1 MFAPG
6 SRVIIRDEEW
16 LVRNTEKAP
25 NDDEIL
31 FVVGISPLVRDKEAI
46 FQRNLEESIA
56 QEKIIELRPEKTTP
70 VCDTSA
76 RYLKTR
82 LYIESM
88 LRQTP
93 VYKED
98 VGFSYKA
105 AIDCNPYQ
113 FVPAGEA
120 LKRPRQR
127 ILIADGVGLGKTIE
141 VGILITELMKR
152 GKGKRIL
159 VAVIKSML
167 TQFQK
172 ELWARFTIPLVRLDS
187 RGIQKIRTLIPTH
200 ANPFYYY
207 DKVIISIDTLKQDVS
222 YRNYLENSYWDIIV
236 IDECHNVAVR
246 GKNKSQRAR
255 LAGLL
260 AKKSD
265 TLIMASATPHDG
277 RAETFASLMNMLDP
291 TAIAN
296 PRQYTPE
303 EIKGLFIRRFKKDIQ
318 DEVRENF
325 QAQQQA
331 MKISCRT
338 SVPEED
344 AFSALSEVEF
354 QKIDRQYKGAHY
366 LFKTVLEKSL
376 LSSPAACIKTLE
388 NRIRNLQKSEDTSGD
403 IAILERFKELTAR
416 ITIEEFSKYQTL
428 VRWLRGEEGN
438 LRWNGKK
445 SDDRLIIFS
454 ERLETLDFLKKH
466 LVKDI
471 DLPEDK
477 VLVFHGNLDDHQQQ
491 EIVSQFGK
499 RNSKVRLLLASDV
512 ASEGINLHFFSH
524 KLIHF
529 DIPWSLMTLQ
539 QRNGRIDRYGQ
550 EHIPQIYY
558 MLNVASN
565 QKFKRDLRIL
575 EILLEKEQHAQN
587 NIGDPAA
594 LLGLYDIEKEE
605 QFVGQAIDAQQA
617 PEDFSAELEIHEDP
631 FEMFLHFEE
640 EPQKVRPL
648 NPPPNFSLFPD
659 DFTFYRRAL
668 QFLNKEIGL
677 QLEEDLDNFI
687 LRFQVPED
695 LRHRYK
701 YLPGEILN
709 QDMSMALTTDHE
721 KVKSAYQL
729 CRTQEHDWP
738 KLELMWDLH
747 PAIQWLHDRL
757 LAGLRRHEAPVI
769 LIPDKLEAGEKI
781 FLIYSTVSN
790 NNGHVVLADW
800 WGISFCGVRLNKVYS
815 LANFFSHTGLDQ
827 DTIPARDTFAIEEDI
842 PLLMNLAV
850 QKAHQQ
856 MQYKFQQYAQEF
868 SRKLEA
874 KRESLRALKARQI
887 KEEEQNTLSAHKK
900 QARLRQIEETFSHYQ
915 DWLERDFSLTEQPY
929 IQVVAIVQS
938 AI

>member
-16 LVRNTEKAP
+16 MVQKTEKAP
-25 NDDEIL
+25 SGDEIL
-31 FVVGISPLVRDKEAI
+31 FVIGVSPLVRDREAI
-46 FQRNLEESIA
+46 FQRNLEESIS
-56 QEKIIELRPEKTTP
+56 QEKIIELKPEETKP
-70 VCDTSA
+70 VCDSSQ

-93 VYKED
+93 VYGEE
-98 VGFSYKA
+98 VGFSYQA
-105 AIDCNPYQ
+105 AIDHNSYQ
-113 FVPAGEA
+113 FTPAIEA

-187 RGIQKIRTLIPTH
+187 KGIQKIRTLIPTH

-246 GKNKSQRAR
+246 GKNKSQRAK
-255 LAGLL
+255 LASLL

-296 PRQYTPE
+296 PKDYSPD
-303 EIKGLFIRRFKKDIQ
+303 EIKGLFVRRFKKDIQ
-318 DEVRENF
+318 EQVRDSF
-325 QAQQQA
+325 QTQQKT
-331 MKISCRT
+331 MKISCST
-338 SVPEED
+338 SLLEEE
-344 AFSALSEVEF
+344 AFQALSELQF
-354 QKIDRQYKGAHY
+354 QRIDQQKRGGHF

-376 LSSPAACIKTLE
+376 LSSPAACSKTIE
-388 NRIRNLQKSEDTSGD
+388 NRIRNLQKTEEAKEDLATLGQLQKRVEKISRG
-403 IAILERFKELTAR
+403 
-416 ITIEEFSKYQTL
+416 EFSKYQAL
-428 VRWLRGEEGN
+428 VKWLRGEEGDLN
-438 LRWNGKK
+438 WNGKK

-454 ERLETLDFLKKH
+454 ERLETLYFLRDH
-466 LVKDI
+466 LAQDISLDKDR
-471 DLPEDK
+471 
-477 VLVFHGNLDDHQQQ
+477 VLVFHGNLDDHKQQ
-491 EIVSQFGK
+491 EIVDQFGK

-512 ASEGINLHFFSH
+512 ASEGINLHFFSY

-550 EHIPQIYY
+550 EHTPQIYY
-558 MLNVASN
+558 LLNIAQN

-605 QFVGQAIDAQQA
+605 QFVGQVIEEERS
-617 PEDFSAELEIHEDP
+617 PEEFSQELEKEEDP
-631 FEMFLHFEE
+631 FELFLRFDSEE
-640 EPQKVRPL
+640 ENSSPTLPSSQK
-648 NPPPNFSLFPD
+648 FSLFAD
-659 DFTFYRRAL
+659 NFTFYRRAFQL
-668 QFLNKEIGL
+668 LNKEMGL
-677 QLEEDLDNFI
+677 ELEEDTKNNI

-695 LRHRYK
+695 LKHRYK
-701 YLPGEILN
+701 YLPEEILSK
-709 QDMSMALTTDHE
+709 DLRLSLSTDDE
-721 KVKSAYQL
+721 KVKSAYQI
-729 CRTQEHDWP
+729 CRTQEESWP
-738 KLELMWDLH
+738 QLELMWDLH
-747 PAIQWLHDRL
+747 PAMIWLHDKL
-757 LAGLRRHEAPVI
+757 MAGLRRHEAPVI
-769 LIPDKLEAGEKI
+769 FIPDKLKKEEKI
-781 FLIYSTVSN
+781 FLLYSTASN
-790 NNGHVVLADW
+790 HHGHVVLAHW
-800 WGISFCGVRLNKVYS
+800 WGISFGQARLDKVYD
-815 LANFFSHTGLDQ
+815 LEEFFAYTGLDQ
-827 DTIPARDTFAIEEDI
+827 DNIPLRETFQIGEEI
-842 PLLMNLAV
+842 PLLMTLAV
-850 QKAHQQ
+850 QEAQQ
-856 MQYKFQQYAQEF
+856 LMQTKVKEYT
-868 SRKLEA
+868 L
-874 KRESLRALKARQI
+874 KREEKWQKKLDQIKKLKARQI
-887 KEEEQNTLSAHKK
+887 AQEEPLSSLKKE
-900 QARLRQIEETFSHYQ
+900 ARLRQIEEAFGHYQ
-915 DWLERDFSLTEQPY
+915 GWLEKDFSLSPQSY
-929 IQVVAIVQS
+929 IQVVAIIQS
-938 AI
+938 ET